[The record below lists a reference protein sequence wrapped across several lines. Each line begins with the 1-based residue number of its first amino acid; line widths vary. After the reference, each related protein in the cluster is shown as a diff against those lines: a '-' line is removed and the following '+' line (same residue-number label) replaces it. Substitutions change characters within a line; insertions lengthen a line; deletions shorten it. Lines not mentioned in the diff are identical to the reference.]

1 MPGRNVN
8 KYLIHLLLFAL
19 TLVSTTLAGAEWMT
33 GRSFLYS
40 AEVLG
45 LRALGWS
52 DFRRGLLFSV
62 PFLAILTVHEFG
74 HYFTAQ
80 WHKLKVS
87 LPYYIPLWL
96 GWLGGPSIGT
106 MGAFIRIN
114 SPFRTRRQVFDVGL
128 SGPLAGFVLALGV
141 LWYGFTHLPPK
152 EYIFQVHPEYAQYGT
167 DYEKYAYTYQHA
179 RRQDSLQFIALLQN
193 ARANGLIPKDSV
205 ILHKPLSQE
214 DYEVNRATSI
224 IPGTNLL
231 MELFARY
238 VAPDPSLVPNANEME
253 HYPILLAGFLAL
265 FFTGLNLVPVGQ
277 LDGGHILYGMIGER
291 WHRVVSPVLFVG
303 LVFYA
308 GLGAVDWKGEMT
320 LLGEP
325 LPPSAAIPLY
335 IGFLF
340 MLFSRMVED
349 PLNALLL
356 STGVLAGQLLVTSL
370 WGIEGYPG
378 WLVFA
383 FVVGRVL
390 GVYHPP
396 AVLDEPL
403 SPARKALGWFS
414 LLVFILSFTPQPFV
428 TG

>member
-8 KYLIHLLLFAL
+8 KYLIHLLLFAI
-19 TLVSTTLAGAEWMT
+19 TLVTTTLAGAEWMT
-33 GRSFLYS
+33 GRSFLLPTDL
-40 AEVLG
+40 EGGG
-45 LRALGWS
+45 LLGWP

-74 HYFTAQ
+74 HYFAAQ
-80 WHKLKVS
+80 WHKVKVT

-114 SPFRTRRQVFDVGL
+114 SPLRTRRQVFDIGVA
-128 SGPLAGFVLALGV
+128 GPLAGFVLALGV
-141 LWYGFTHLPPK
+141 LWYGFTHLPPR
-152 EYIFQVHPEYAQYGT
+152 EYIFQIHPDYAQYGA
-167 DYEKYAYTYQHA
+167 DYEKYVYTYQHA
-179 RRQDSLQFIALLQN
+179 RQQDSIQFITMLRQ
-193 ARANGLIPKDSV
+193 ARSEGLIPQDSV

-214 DYEVNRATSI
+214 RFEQIRSFNIAL
-224 IPGTNLL
+224 GTNLM
-231 MELFARY
+231 MEVFARY
-238 VAPDPSLVPNANEME
+238 VAPDPALVPNGNELG

-265 FFTGLNLVPVGQ
+265 LFTGLNLIPVGQ
-277 LDGGHILYGMIGER
+277 LDGGHILYGLIGER
-291 WHRVVSPVLFVG
+291 WHAVVSPVLFVAF
-303 LVFYA
+303 VFYA
-308 GLGAVDWKGEMT
+308 GLGAVNWKGEMT

-325 LPPSAAIPLY
+325 LPQYAAIPLY

-340 MLFSRMVED
+340 VLFSRVVEN

-356 STGVLAGQLLVTSL
+356 GTGVLAGQLVVTSL

-383 FVVGRVL
+383 FVLGRVL